1 MFLTLA
7 LLGILVILS
16 RTNFVKFQVF
26 QLQPFK
32 CESINK
38 ILVDDYL
45 LSSQLAPGL
54 LRTLGNIWPN
64 QDYLAG

>member
-7 LLGILVILS
+7 SLGILVILF

-54 LRTLGNIWPN
+54 LRTVGYIWPN